1 MGTRSKLSHCINYL
15 LPYNTYHTLSGL
27 RKCTFMISLFL
38 RFRNVSTAGL
48 STVAGSQNTSS
59 WCQGCS
65 LIWGS
70 TKKGAASIFYVVI
83 GSIVF
88 WGLWGWGP
96 FLTVCLFL
104 QGQEGRIS
112 LENGYYNIIK
122 NNHVYVNSYILSLLF
137 FYQVSVSTLR
147 KGGNYIKGWI
157 PRGRD
162 CGSHHKSVHAVNWPH
177 LYFKLGSGGKVNQK
191 DEESILSH

>member
-1 MGTRSKLSHCINYL
+1 MHVYDFTVSEVQKCEHCWPQHCCRVSQYLKLMPGLQSYL
-15 LPYNTYHTLSGL
+15 RLYQERCCFHF
-27 RKCTFMISLFL
+27 C
-38 RFRNVSTAGL
+38 
-48 STVAGSQNTSS
+48 
-59 WCQGCS
+59 
-65 LIWGS
+65 
-70 TKKGAASIFYVVI
+70 VVI